1 MVSAPDGHRILV
13 AKFGGTSVAGIDR
26 MRNVAD
32 IVADERRGGRDLVVV
47 VSAMAGETN
56 RLIGLAQSAVEEL
69 DPRELDC
76 MVATGEQVSAALI
89 AMILRS
95 KGIPARSI
103 LGYQM
108 GLKTTGVHTRA
119 RIVELERATFE
130 RAFSEGVVLVAAGFQ
145 GVDPEGDVTTL
156 GRGGSDTTAV
166 AIAAGLGGACDIYT
180 DVDGVYTADPNIA
193 GDARMLDKISYE
205 EMLELA
211 SSGAKVLQ
219 IRSVEL
225 AMKYRVPLRVRSTFT
240 RRPGTL
246 VKEED
251 KDMESVLVAGVSLDR
266 NEAKIALRGV
276 PDVPGMASSI
286 FTPLAEA
293 HIVVDMIIQS
303 SSSHNLTDITFT
315 VPRTDLKPAVRIV
328 EDIAL
333 AKGIRLIEH
342 EPNVAKVSIVGVG
355 MRSHAGVATRM
366 FSALADEG
374 INMLA
379 ISTSEIKVSVLI
391 EEKYAE
397 LAVRALHK
405 AFELHLDP
413 RERSEKLLA

>member
-1 MVSAPDGHRILV
+1 MTQKRRILV
-13 AKFGGTSVAGIDR
+13 QKFGGTSVASLDR
-26 MRNVAD
+26 MRQVAD
-32 IVADERRGGRDLVVV
+32 IVADEKSRGQDLVVV

-56 RLIGLAQSAVEEL
+56 RLIALAQSAADDPV
-69 DPRELDC
+69 PRELDA

-89 AMILRS
+89 AMILNAR
-95 KGIPARSI
+95 GIKARSI
-103 LGYQM
+103 LGFQM
-108 GLKTTGVHTRA
+108 GLRTTGVHTKA
-119 RIVELERATFE
+119 RIMELDRATFD
-130 RAFSEGVVLVAAGFQ
+130 RAFDEGVVLVAAGFQ
-145 GVDPEGDVTTL
+145 GIDPEGDVTTL

-166 AIAAGLGGACDIYT
+166 AIAAGLDAECCDIYT
-180 DVDGVYTADPNIA
+180 DVDGVYTADPNLA
-193 GDARMLDKISYE
+193 SDARMLEKISYE

-219 IRSVEL
+219 IRSVEM
-225 AMKYRVPLRVRSTFT
+225 AMKYRVPVRVRSTFT
-240 RRPGTL
+240 RKPGTL
-246 VKEED
+246 VTEED
-251 KDMESVLVAGVSLDR
+251 KDMEGVVVAGISLDR

-276 PDVPGMASSI
+276 PDVPGMASGI

-303 SSSHNLTDITFT
+303 SSAHGTTDITFT
-315 VPRTDLKPAVRIV
+315 VPRTDLKSAVRIV
-328 EDIAL
+328 EEIAEK
-333 AKGIRLIEH
+333 KGIRLIEH
-342 EPNVAKVSIVGVG
+342 EPQVAKVSIVGVG

-366 FSALADEG
+366 FQTLADEG

-413 RERSEKLLA
+413 AERGEALG